1 MITNKILILF
11 LLCTALP
18 TFCMNGPQEPG
29 RWRLVVEDRQDRER
43 LDDGHIWT
51 SIKKVEDVAPFLG
64 KLVAYRSQRVSAAVD
79 MSLYKIR
86 QNDPTRLAFIC
97 HVDSPPNAYQI
108 ILSASNGGV
117 ESAGLITRHSI
128 TILPFRRAMRLLTYN
143 EACCEE
149 LHKYHRV
156 PLVWRL
162 NNLIPEER
170 INYFRAKEQKDKWQ
184 RWERLLWIGQRD
196 SGSSLHGLPRD
207 VVRLFARYTLNA
219 QAEELQGRAKPDDE
233 LDLKVLSPN
242 NSGDDQ
248 QHRSPCG
255 FQ

>member
-1 MITNKILILF
+1 VSTNKILILF

-18 TFCMNGPQEPG
+18 TFCMNGQQEPG

-51 SIKKVEDVAPFLG
+51 SIKKVEDVAPFLS
-64 KLVAYRSQRVSAAVD
+64 KLVAYRSRRVTAAVD

-97 HVDSPPNAYQI
+97 HADSPPNAYQI
-108 ILSASNGGV
+108 ILYASNGGV
-117 ESAGLITRHSI
+117 ESAGIISPGTI
-128 TILPFRRAMRLLTYN
+128 TILPFRHAMRLLTYD

-162 NNLIPEER
+162 NNLIPEEQ

-196 SGSSLHGLPRD
+196 SGSSLHELPKDLIRS
-207 VVRLFARYTLNA
+207 LTRYTFNA
-219 QAEELQGRAKPDDE
+219 QVRQLEANTKLEDP
-233 LDLKVLSPN
+233 LD
-242 NSGDDQ
+242 
-248 QHRSPCG
+248 
-255 FQ
+255 F